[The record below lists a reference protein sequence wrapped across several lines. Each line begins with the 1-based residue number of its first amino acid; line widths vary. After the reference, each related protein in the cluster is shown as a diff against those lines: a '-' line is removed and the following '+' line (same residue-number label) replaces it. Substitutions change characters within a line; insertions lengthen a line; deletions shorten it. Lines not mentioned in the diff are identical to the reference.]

1 MVFFI
6 SLNRISIIKEKSHR
20 LSHFRIIILST
31 YSHFSTALELI
42 FSPFSVIC
50 SHQTSGFKCLFQAQS
65 LLHFRLGCL
74 GSRGLGPGG
83 QLPRPRG
90 LAQRLPRGK
99 RSVRKPPV
107 WFAGRGRSLGA
118 KYALASGHNQTSA
131 QFQLPLHT
139 PKLLPSQL
147 LSETNESCQENYG
160 GYQTCKKET
169 TELAEWKAILWSRAF
184 PLAKKTS
191 PFLLMPFVLCSSRV
205 CDLKLHLLLS
215 KWWVI
220 ELTI

>member
-1 MVFFI
+1 MCKLCMIIDQFRLSNQKRILLKSNFLLQRMVFFI

-20 LSHFRIIILST
+20 ISHFRIIILST

-42 FSPFSVIC
+42 FSRFSVIC

-107 WFAGRGRSLGA
+107 
-118 KYALASGHNQTSA
+118 
-131 QFQLPLHT
+131 
-139 PKLLPSQL
+139 
-147 LSETNESCQENYG
+147 
-160 GYQTCKKET
+160 
-169 TELAEWKAILWSRAF
+169 
-184 PLAKKTS
+184 
-191 PFLLMPFVLCSSRV
+191 
-205 CDLKLHLLLS
+205 
-215 KWWVI
+215 
-220 ELTI
+220 